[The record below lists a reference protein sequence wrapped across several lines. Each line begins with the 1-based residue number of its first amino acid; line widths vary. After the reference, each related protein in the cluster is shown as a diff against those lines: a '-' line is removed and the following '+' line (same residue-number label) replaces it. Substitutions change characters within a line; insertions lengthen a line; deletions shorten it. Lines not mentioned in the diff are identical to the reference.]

1 MHILVT
7 GGAGFIGSHL
17 IEHIIRTT
25 EWTVVCVDKL
35 SYATKGWKRLQ
46 ESNCYYSP
54 RLKCLTWDLETA
66 LSQGMIEELGD
77 VNVIIHMA
85 AETHVDD
92 SIRDPVGTVRNN
104 VMSTVHVLEYART
117 LKNLK
122 TFQYFSTD
130 ETFGAAPVGV
140 DYKESD
146 AHAPSNPYSA
156 SKAASEDIC
165 LAYRNTY
172 GIPLI
177 VTNLMNVFGERQHV
191 QKYIPLVIKKVLND
205 EVVDIH
211 TESDGVTPG
220 SRHYIHARNVSAAVL
235 FILDKGIP
243 GERYNIKGERE
254 VNNLDLAQSIA
265 KIIGKELEYKL
276 VKFAENRP
284 GHDIRYSLDG
294 TKLFEMGWRPPVDFD
309 HSLEKTVKWTLQ
321 HPQWLEQ

>member
-1 MHILVT
+1 
-7 GGAGFIGSHL
+7 
-17 IEHIIRTT
+17 
-25 EWTVVCVDKL
+25 
-35 SYATKGWKRLQ
+35 
-46 ESNCYYSP
+46 
-54 RLKCLTWDLETA
+54 
-66 LSQGMIEELGD
+66 
-77 VNVIIHMA
+77 
-85 AETHVDD
+85 
-92 SIRDPVGTVRNN
+92 
-104 VMSTVHVLEYART
+104 
-117 LKNLK
+117 
-122 TFQYFSTD
+122 
-130 ETFGAAPVGV
+130 
-140 DYKESD
+140 
-146 AHAPSNPYSA
+146 
-156 SKAASEDIC
+156 
-165 LAYRNTY
+165 
-172 GIPLI
+172 
-177 VTNLMNVFGERQHV
+177 MNVFGERQHV